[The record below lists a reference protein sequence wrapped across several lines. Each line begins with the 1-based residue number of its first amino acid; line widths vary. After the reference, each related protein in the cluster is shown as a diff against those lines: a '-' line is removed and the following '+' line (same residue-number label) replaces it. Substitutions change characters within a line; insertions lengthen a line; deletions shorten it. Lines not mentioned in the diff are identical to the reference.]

1 MPTYQQTQAELFDL
15 QKYAIKLGLDNIRK
29 LTDNFQRPQSAYP
42 VIHVAGT
49 NGKGSTAFYI
59 YLILRSCGL
68 RVGLFT
74 SPHLK
79 DYRER
84 IRVDD
89 SLIPENAIIEF
100 WQRVRGT
107 VLELKATFFD
117 TTTLMALDWFRTSEV
132 DVAVIETG
140 LGGRLDSTNIVGPE
154 IAVIT
159 PIEFDHQKQLGN
171 NLDQIAREKAGI
183 IKPGVTV
190 CVARQ
195 LPNVI
200 QVVSAVT
207 DKNRLYYLPDVFS
220 WEIINQ
226 QEAGIDFSLGPKSED
241 FIFSG
246 QPIFFLPTLALYQVE
261 NFALSWMA
269 ASLFC
274 TKMEKKIDFV
284 SLKMNL
290 ETKIWPGRLQVVSS
304 SPLILHDV
312 SHNYQGV
319 FQTVNNLA
327 ARYDIDRW
335 ILLLGLV
342 NDKDAEKIISFLTGK
357 FQRVYVC
364 EPQTYRKQDGAY
376 LANLFIAGGQKA
388 IFIKDLHEAYEI
400 SKESINIDGGLL
412 VMGSHY
418 LIGAL

>member
-1 MPTYQQTQAELFDL
+1 MSTYQQTQAELFDL

-29 LTDNFQRPQSAYP
+29 LTDNFNRPQSTYP

-79 DYRER
+79 DFRER

-89 SLIPENAIIEF
+89 SLIPENAIVEF
-100 WQRVRGT
+100 WQRVRDN

-117 TTTLMALDWFRTSEV
+117 TTTLMALDWFRARKV

-140 LGGRLDSTNIVGPE
+140 LGGRLDSTNIVKPE
-154 IAVIT
+154 IAVLT

-171 NLDQIAREKAGI
+171 NLAQIAREKAGI

-190 CVARQ
+190 CVSRQ
-195 LPNVI
+195 RPNVMD
-200 QVVSAVT
+200 VVSTVT

-220 WEIINQ
+220 WEDINQ
-226 QEAGIDFSLGPKSED
+226 QEAGIDFSLRPKSEES
-241 FIFSG
+241 IFRG
-246 QPIFFLPTLALYQVE
+246 EPRFFLPTLALYQVE
-261 NFALSWMA
+261 NFALSWMV

-274 TKMEKKIDFV
+274 AKTKKRIDFV
-284 SLKMNL
+284 SLRKNL
-290 ETKIWPGRLQVVSS
+290 ETKIWPGRLQMVSS

-319 FQTVNNLA
+319 FQTVKNLA
-327 ARYDIDRW
+327 ARYDIAKW
-335 ILLLGLV
+335 NLLLGLV
-342 NDKDAEKIISFLTGK
+342 NDKDAEKIIAFLTGK

-364 EPQTYRKQDGAY
+364 EPQTSRKQDGEY
-376 LANLFIAGGQKA
+376 LVQLFIAGGQKA

-400 SKESINIDGGLL
+400 SKESLNMDGGLL